1 VARLFV
7 GSPALRQATLTTG
20 FPKPARCSRVAGTGR
35 VPAFLLPLLLASVA
49 SGQTNVQKVLEQ
61 GLKGA
66 VATLTPVPAAEQKEV
81 LAATATLLAKHVNF
95 RPDGTAS
102 ATYQRSSAWPVEWR
116 KLVVRTITKQAVSD
130 ADRLNGV
137 TRRYLAGLACDAC
150 RDWKPGTSAW
160 SEWRQ
165 FGFVQFPSAI
175 TVEEKAGMLTARGN
189 THLPKFSPGPGPS
202 IMDNQAPAK
211 NDGLPPGMTRMK

>member
-1 VARLFV
+1 MRI
-7 GSPALRQATLTTG
+7 PI
-20 FPKPARCSRVAGTGR
+20 
-35 VPAFLLPLLLASVA
+35 FLLPFLLVTAV
-49 SGQTNVQKVLEQ
+49 SGQTNVTKLLEQ

-66 VATLTPVPAAEQKEV
+66 AATLTPLPDAEKKEV
-81 LAATATLLAKHVNF
+81 LTATATLLAKHVTF

-102 ATYQRSSAWPVEWR
+102 STYHGSSQWPVEWR

-137 TRRYLAGLACDAC
+137 TRRYLAGLACEAC

-165 FGFVQFPSAI
+165 FGFVQFPSTI
-175 TVEEKAGMLTARGN
+175 TVEEKNGVLTAHGN
-189 THLPKFSPGPGPS
+189 TQLPKFSPGPGPS
-202 IMDNQAPAK
+202 IMDKQAPTK

>member
-1 VARLFV
+1 V
-7 GSPALRQATLTTG
+7 
-20 FPKPARCSRVAGTGR
+20 R
-35 VPAFLLPLLLASVA
+35 VPLLILPLLLASA
-49 SGQTNVQKVLEQ
+49 ACGQTNVSKLLEQ

-66 VATLTPVPAAEQKEV
+66 VATLTPVPDAEKQEV
-81 LAATATLLAKHVNF
+81 LTATATLLAKHVTF

-102 ATYQRSSAWPVEWR
+102 STYHGSSQWPVEWR

-130 ADRLNGV
+130 ADRLNGI
-137 TRRYLAGLACDAC
+137 TRRYHAGLACDAS

-165 FGFVQFPSAI
+165 FGFVQFPSSI
-175 TVEEKAGMLTARGN
+175 HVEERNGVLTARGN
-189 THLPKFSPGPGPS
+189 TQLPKFSPGPGPS
-202 IMDNQAPAK
+202 ITDKQAPAK

>member
-1 VARLFV
+1 M
-7 GSPALRQATLTTG
+7 
-20 FPKPARCSRVAGTGR
+20 R
-35 VPAFLLPLLLASVA
+35 VPLLLLLLASAVC
-49 SGQTNVQKVLEQ
+49 GQTNVSKLLEE

-66 VATLTPVPAAEQKEV
+66 VSTLTPVPAAEQKEV
-81 LAATATLLAKHVNF
+81 LTATATLLSKHVTF

-102 ATYQRSSAWPVEWR
+102 STYHGSSQWPVEWR

-137 TRRYLAGLACDAC
+137 TRRYLASLGCDAS

-175 TVEEKAGMLTARGN
+175 TVEEKNGVLTARGN
-189 THLPKFSPGPGPS
+189 TEFPKFSPGPGPS
-202 IMDNQAPAK
+202 IMDKHAPTK